1 MSLTLYNYK
10 IVYNILWVLISYY
23 NLYRNMES
31 LDELT
36 KATSGKPSF
45 FKHVFNFNDES
56 KSEMMN
62 IVQYAVLALI
72 PVILMNKAMQKFVPE
87 AEEEKGSPELLAEIV
102 GQVTVMFLGILI
114 IHRIITFVPTYS
126 GEKYADF
133 SVTSVILAMLVI
145 VLSLQTKLGEKV
157 SIIVDRIMEVWE
169 GPKDTKKGKKGQGNV
184 KVSQPI
190 SQNSSMGSS
199 SMGSTSI
206 SSLPQ
211 QQQATQEQPDYNN
224 MYQQDSTPLVGA
236 ASPGAESFGPMAAND
251 MLGGSFGSAFG
262 ASW

>member
-1 MSLTLYNYK
+1 
-10 IVYNILWVLISYY
+10 
-23 NLYRNMES
+23 MES
-31 LDELT
+31 LDELS
-36 KATSGKPSF
+36 KATSGKPGF
-45 FKHVFNFNDES
+45 FKHVFNFNDDS

-72 PVILMNKAMQKFVPE
+72 PVIIINKAMQKFVPE
-87 AEEEKGSPELLAEIV
+87 ADEEKGSPELLAEIV
-102 GQVTVMFLGILI
+102 GQVIIMFLGILI
-114 IHRIITFVPTYS
+114 IHRIITFIPTYS

-133 SVTSVILAMLVI
+133 SVTSIILAMLVI

-157 SIIVDRIMEVWE
+157 SIIVDRIMELWE
-169 GPKDTKKGKKGQGNV
+169 GPKDQKKGKKGQGNV

-190 SQNSSMGSS
+190 SQNQPMTSS

-211 QQQATQEQPDYNN
+211 QQATQQMPDYNN

-236 ASPGAESFGPMAAND
+236 ATPGMESFGPMAAND
-251 MLGGSFGSAFG
+251 ALGGSFGSAFG
-262 ASW
+262 SGW